1 MININIKFNNR
12 APEITLTLKE
22 ELELLD
28 QPNDFLLS
36 LQLNYREEN
45 TLIYLNKINSINFE
59 EYWLTVTLKNNSK
72 MFFNYNNVLEYSIVN
87 IKELKQKYGGVDY
100 A

>member
-87 IKELKQKYGGVDY
+87 IKELKQKYGGVDC